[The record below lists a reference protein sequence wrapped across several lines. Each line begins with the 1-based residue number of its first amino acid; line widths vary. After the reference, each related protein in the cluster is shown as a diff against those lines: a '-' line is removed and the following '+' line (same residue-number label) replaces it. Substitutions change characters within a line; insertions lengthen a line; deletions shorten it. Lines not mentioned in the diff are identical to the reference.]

1 MSAKNSFKV
10 LITSLSNKVPL
21 VREVRKALKKIAVDS
36 CIFGADCNPSC
47 IGRYFV
53 DVFWEM
59 PPTDKLDPDAIV
71 GYCLSN
77 DIRSI
82 IPTRDGELPFF
93 AENRDRLHND
103 GIAVM
108 ISSRE
113 SVQTC
118 LDKWSFH
125 NTLSSQTNLNPILTV
140 DRPHP
145 DHGDRWVVKE
155 RYGAGSKNIL
165 LDATVEAAQSSLDR
179 FSNPI
184 CQPHVHGR
192 EYSVD
197 LYLSQKAIPKGCIVR
212 TRDVVIH
219 GESQVTTSVNR
230 PDIEK
235 ICIEAAT
242 TIGLTGHVLFQLI
255 EDEDGSLNILECNC
269 RFGGASSLS
278 VAAGLDSFHWFFR
291 ECLGDDLSGVPYLP
305 SPDGWRQIRYA
316 EDKIVLMR

>member
-1 MSAKNSFKV
+1 LTAKNSFKV

-53 DVFWEM
+53 NVFWEM

-77 DIRSI
+77 GIRSI

-93 AENRDRLHND
+93 AENIDRFNND

-108 ISSRE
+108 ISSKE
-113 SVQTC
+113 SVRIC
-118 LDKWSFH
+118 LDKQLFF
-125 NTLSSQTNLNPILTV
+125 NTLNSQTNLNPILTL
-140 DRPHP
+140 DHP
-145 DHGDRWVVKE
+145 DPNHGDHWVVKE

-165 LDATVEAAQSSLDR
+165 LDATVETARSSLDR

-184 CQPHVHGR
+184 CQPYIHGR

-219 GESQVTTSVNR
+219 GESQVTT
-230 PDIEK
+230 
-235 ICIEAAT
+235 
-242 TIGLTGHVLFQLI
+242 TI
-255 EDEDGSLNILECNC
+255 
-269 RFGGASSLS
+269 
-278 VAAGLDSFHWFFR
+278 
-291 ECLGDDLSGVPYLP
+291 PP
-305 SPDGWRQIRYA
+305 RY
-316 EDKIVLMR
+316 

>member
-1 MSAKNSFKV
+1 M
-10 LITSLSNKVPL
+10 
-21 VREVRKALKKIAVDS
+21 RKALKKIAVDS

-53 DVFWEM
+53 NVFWEM

-77 DIRSI
+77 GIRSI

-93 AENRDRLHND
+93 AENIDRFNND

-108 ISSRE
+108 ISSRK

-118 LDKWSFH
+118 LDKRSFF
-125 NTLSSQTNLNPILTV
+125 NTLNSQTNLNPVLTV
-140 DRPHP
+140 DHPDP

-165 LDATVEAAQSSLDR
+165 LDATVEAARSALDR
-179 FSNPI
+179 FRNPI
-184 CQPHVHGR
+184 CQPYIKGQ

-197 LYLSQKAIPKGCIVR
+197 LYIAQNATPKGCIVR

-219 GESQVTTSVNR
+219 GESQVTTTIGR

-235 ICIEAAT
+235 TCLEAAT
-242 TIGLTGHVLFQLI
+242 TIGLTGHALFQLI
-255 EDEDGSLNILECNC
+255 EDEEGSLNILECNC

-278 VAAGLDSFHWFFR
+278 VAAGLDSFYWFFR
-291 ECLGDDLSGVPYLP
+291 ECLGDDLSDVLYVP

-316 EDKIVLMR
+316 EDKIALMR